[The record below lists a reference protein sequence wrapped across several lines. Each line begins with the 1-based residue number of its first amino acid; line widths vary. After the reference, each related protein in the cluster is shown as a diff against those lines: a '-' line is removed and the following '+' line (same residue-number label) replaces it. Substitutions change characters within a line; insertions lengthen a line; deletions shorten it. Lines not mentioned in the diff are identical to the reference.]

1 MLLTKRTNLL
11 LSEEDYSIL
20 MTLSREKK
28 KTMGELVRYAVKKT
42 YKFKKDTLT
51 ANEKAYRMIRKAT
64 KGLDF
69 SGIDYKALINYGR
82 KY

>member
-1 MLLTKRTNLL
+1 MLTRRTNVLFDEADYVTLL
-11 LSEEDYSIL
+11 MY
-20 MTLSREKK
+20 SRERN
-28 KTMGELVRYAVKKT
+28 KTIGELVRQAVKKT
-42 YKFKKDTLT
+42 YKVKKTLT
-51 ANEKAYRMIRKAT
+51 ANEQAYRMIEKAT

>member
-1 MLLTKRTNLL
+1 MLTRRTNVLFDEADYATLL
-11 LSEEDYSIL
+11 MY
-20 MTLSREKK
+20 SRERN
-28 KTMGELVRYAVKKT
+28 KTIGELVRQAVKKT
-42 YKFKKDTLT
+42 YKVKKTLT
-51 ANEKAYRMIRKAT
+51 ANEKAYRMIEKAT

>member
-1 MLLTKRTNLL
+1 MLTRRTNVLFDEADYANLL
-11 LSEEDYSIL
+11 
-20 MTLSREKK
+20 MHSRERN
-28 KTMGELVRYAVKKT
+28 KTIGELVRQAVKKT
-42 YKFKKDTLT
+42 YKVKKTLT
-51 ANEKAYRMIRKAT
+51 ENEKAYRMIEKAT

>member
-1 MLLTKRTNLL
+1 MLTRRTNVLFDEADYATLL
-11 LSEEDYSIL
+11 
-20 MTLSREKK
+20 MFSRERN
-28 KTMGELVRYAVKKT
+28 KTIGELVRQAVKKT
-42 YKFKKDTLT
+42 YKVKKTLT
-51 ANEKAYRMIRKAT
+51 ANEKAYRMIEKAT